1 MKVQTNITETV
12 EQVQVQVIKE
22 IKKHKATVTLEVDQ
36 DFVDLMNFF
45 GNVTQSDFI
54 QMGGTNEQYQIIATL
69 WNKIH
74 NNTEL
79 RNVLNFDY
87 QRGFTMKQQVQ
98 SEQ

>member
-1 MKVQTNITETV
+1 MKVQTRITEIV
-12 EQVQVQVIKE
+12 EQVQV
-22 IKKHKATVTLEVDQ
+22 KKHKAVIILDVDQ
-36 DFVDLMNFF
+36 DFVELMNFF
-45 GNVTQSDFI
+45 GNVPHANFV

-87 QRGFTMKQQVQ
+87 QRGFTMKIK
-98 SEQ
+98 EQ